1 MGLVG
6 LLRLAGPLGVV
17 GEVVEVAVEVVVVL
31 GVVVVVGHR
40 EATGAA
46 TRSANEKASA
56 RNTRGWEF

>member
-17 GEVVEVAVEVVVVL
+17 GEVVEVAVEVVVVVG
-31 GVVVVVGHR
+31 GVAAGHR

-46 TRSANEKASA
+46 TARESADYH
-56 RNTRGWEF
+56 